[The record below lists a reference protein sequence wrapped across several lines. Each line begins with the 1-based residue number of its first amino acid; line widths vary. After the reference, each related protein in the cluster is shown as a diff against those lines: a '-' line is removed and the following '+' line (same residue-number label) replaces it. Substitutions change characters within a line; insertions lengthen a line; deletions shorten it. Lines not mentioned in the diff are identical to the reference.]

1 MPPNPI
7 AQGSQY
13 VGLQGRLGQQAAQPP
28 GQHVPCTSLREVG
41 IATQVNR
48 HPALSLSHQGMVAL
62 QDDQGA
68 PRNDQKGLGG
78 PAVDR
83 LPPRP
88 PCNLACGLLLPD
100 AV

>member
-13 VGLQGRLGQQAAQPP
+13 IGLQGRLGKQAAQPP
-28 GQHVPCTSLREVG
+28 GQHVPCTSLREVR

-68 PRNDQKGLGG
+68 PVTIRKGSEGLQSIGFHLGHR
-78 PAVDR
+78 AT
-83 LPPRP
+83 
-88 PCNLACGLLLPD
+88 
-100 AV
+100 